1 MRYTNLMRVYDIRAL
16 VHMRGS
22 QGVCPPR
29 TGTKLRQKK
38 KEIANRTAMRSGDAE
53 ERQKRRQAEERRRG
67 EGQERGGRRGE
78 GGRGGG
84 GEGGGRGGGEEKEPM
99 RMHSLCDTHR
109 SIIR

>member
-38 KEIANRTAMRSGDAE
+38 KEIANRTATRSGDAE
-53 ERQKRRQAEERRRG
+53 ERQKRRQAEERRRCITGTKRKTG
-67 EGQERGGRRGE
+67 ERERERERE
-78 GGRGGG
+78 R
-84 GEGGGRGGGEEKEPM
+84 EKEGGEEKEPM